1 MATIQLYGHKET
13 FGIIVIGRLH
23 LSIKRCKMD
32 PELSLAVTL
41 AQSTG
46 GTCTRYGEEDSG
58 KL

>member
-1 MATIQLYGHKET
+1 MNNGNYSA

-23 LSIKRCKMD
+23 LSINRCKMD

-46 GTCTRYGEEDSG
+46 GTYTRYVEEDSG